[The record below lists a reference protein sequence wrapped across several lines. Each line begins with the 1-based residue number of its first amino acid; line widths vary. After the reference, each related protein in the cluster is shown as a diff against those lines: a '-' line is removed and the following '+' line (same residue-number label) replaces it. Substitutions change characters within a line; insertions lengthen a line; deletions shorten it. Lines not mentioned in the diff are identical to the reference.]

1 MDGAKFQVRSAGKH
15 SPSWVLLAAV
25 LGSSMVFLDGSTV
38 NVALPALQSSLGATL
53 IDVQWVVNGYTL
65 FLAALL
71 LLGGALGDRYGRRGV
86 FLAGVVI
93 FTAASVWCGL
103 APTVPHLIAARA
115 AQGIGGALL
124 TPGSLA
130 LINANYPSSQRGH
143 AIGLWSAFTAIAAGA
158 GPVVGGWLID
168 TLSWRWIFFM
178 NVPLALAVLLI
189 GVTRVPQSRG
199 LDTDGHLDWLGSLFV
214 TLGLGGVVFALLE
227 SSARGAG
234 DALVLA
240 AASGG
245 VLFLALFLLVEAR
258 SEAPILPL
266 RLFRSR
272 TFSGVNVITLL
283 IYAVLAGLF
292 FFLPMYLI
300 QVHGYSAT
308 AAGAAGL
315 PFVALLFLLSS
326 WSGGLYDRYG
336 PRLPLMVGSVVVGAS
351 AALFALLGANGSFL
365 VAVTLPM
372 TVLGFGMAL
381 IVAPLTTTV
390 MASVADELAGTASGA
405 NNAVSRVAGLLA
417 IGLFGAV
424 MVAIFAAQLDR
435 GLAELDLS
443 AATRQQL
450 QDGYTQLAA
459 LLPPPELDSAASQTV
474 TAAIHAAFA
483 SGYRVILWVMAA
495 MALAA
500 AIVAQRTTPHAPLMP
515 VSSSQDGGT

>member
-1 MDGAKFQVRSAGKH
+1 
-15 SPSWVLLAAV
+15 
-25 LGSSMVFLDGSTV
+25 MVFLDGSTV

-86 FLAGVVI
+86 FLIGVVV
-93 FTAASVWCGL
+93 FTGASVWCGL
-103 APTVPHLIAARA
+103 APNVSHLIAARA
-115 AQGIGGALL
+115 AQGVGGALL

-143 AIGLWSAFTAIAAGA
+143 AIGLWSAFTAIAAGV

-168 TLSWRWIFFM
+168 ALSWRWIFFM

-189 GVTRVPQSRG
+189 GITRVPQSAAIS
-199 LDTDGHLDWLGSLFV
+199 TDGHLDWLGSLFA

-234 DALVLA
+234 DALVLTA
-240 AASGG
+240 GSAG
-245 VLFLALFLLVEAR
+245 VMFLGLFLLVEAR
-258 SEAPILPL
+258 SKSPLLPL

-272 TFSGVNVITLL
+272 VFSGVNVITLL

-292 FFLPMYLI
+292 FFLPMFLI

-308 AAGAAGL
+308 AAGAASL

-326 WSGGLYDRYG
+326 WSGGLYDRLG
-336 PRLPLMVGSVVVGAS
+336 PRLPLMVGSLVVAAS
-351 AALFALLGANGSFL
+351 AAMFALLGANDNYL
-365 VAVTLPM
+365 IAVTLPM

-381 IVAPLTTTV
+381 VVAPLTTTV
-390 MASVADELAGTASGA
+390 MASVGDELAGTASGV

-417 IGLFGAV
+417 IGLLGAV
-424 MVAIFAAQLDR
+424 MIAVFTTQMNQ
-435 GLAELDLS
+435 GLAELNLS
-443 AATRQQL
+443 APERQQL
-450 QDGYTQLAA
+450 QAGYTQLAA
-459 LLPPPELDSAASQTV
+459 LTPPPDLDAATSQATSEV
-474 TAAIHAAFA
+474 IHAAFT
-483 SGYRVILWVMAA
+483 SGYRVILWAMAA
-495 MALAA
+495 IAVAA
-500 AIVAQRTTPHAPLMP
+500 AAVALSTTPNAPLATAG
-515 VSSSQDGGT
+515 VRLQDGGT